1 MINEVKEMDGSDFR
15 QGAVGVNSLLLG
27 FHCVLEGLV
36 SDSGKSGGGVF
47 WVGFS
52 SCGLVELWTSM

>member
-1 MINEVKEMDGSDFR
+1 MINEVIEMDGSDFR

-36 SDSGKSGGGVF
+36 SDSGISGGGYS
-47 WVGFS
+47 G
-52 SCGLVELWTSM
+52 